1 MAKKRESSSARPP
14 DGTQVV
20 ARNRKAGH
28 DYFLEDRLEAGLVL
42 LGSEI
47 KSVRA
52 RQVSLREAF
61 VRLENGEAWLMNAH
75 IAPYEPASRQNH
87 DPRRPRKLLLQRKEL
102 ARLDERMSQR
112 GYTVVPIQMLLRG
125 GLAKVEIALAKGKRK
140 YDKRREIAD
149 RDANREV
156 QRALRQRSKG

>member
-14 DGTQVV
+14 DGTQVG

-28 DYFLEDRLEAGLVL
+28 GSFWEARLAAGLVL
-42 LGSEI
+42 LGTEI

-52 RQVSLREAF
+52 RQVSLREVF
-61 VRLENGEAWLMNAH
+61 GGLEKGGAWSMTAH
-75 IAPYEPASRQNH
+75 IPPLEPASRQNH

-102 ARLDERMSQR
+102 ARLDEQVSQR

-125 GLAKVEIALAKGKRK
+125 GLAKVEIALARGKRK

-156 QRALRQRSKG
+156 ERALRQRSKG

>member
-1 MAKKRESSSARPP
+1 
-14 DGTQVV
+14 
-20 ARNRKAGH
+20 
-28 DYFLEDRLEAGLVL
+28 
-42 LGSEI
+42 
-47 KSVRA
+47 
-52 RQVSLREAF
+52 
-61 VRLENGEAWLMNAH
+61 MNAH

-102 ARLDERMSQR
+102 ARLDERVSQR

-125 GLAKVEIALAKGKRK
+125 GLAKVEIALARGKRK

-156 QRALRQRSKG
+156 ERALRQRSKG